1 MLQAIEVIVEPG
13 GTIRPL
19 EELRVSTPT
28 RAVLTLLETPPAPPA
43 EQPARGSAEALL
55 QFLRDHPLPPE
66 CRRSAE
72 EIDAQIREERE
83 AWD

>member
-1 MLQAIEVIVEPG
+1 MLRAFEVIVESD

-19 EELRVSTPT
+19 EGLHVNAPT
-28 RAVLTLLETPPAPPA
+28 RGILTLLEVVPPA
-43 EQPARGSAEALL
+43 EAKPERGSGAALL
-55 QFLRDHPLPPE
+55 QFLQANRLPAE

>member
-19 EELRVSTPT
+19 EELRVAVPT
-28 RAVLTLLETPPAPPA
+28 RAVLTLLETAAAPAD
-43 EQPARGSAEALL
+43 QPEPGSPEAIRR
-55 QFLRDHPLPPE
+55 FLHDHPLPRGP
-66 CRRSAE
+66 RRSAE
-72 EIDAQIREERE
+72 DIDAQIREERE